1 MFCSLPYLTTYFSIS
16 PIVSDT
22 PFTRVP
28 GAVQLIVA
36 EPIKGSGSG
45 SGVGGGVGSGAGS
58 GSGVGRGVGSGSGS
72 GSGVGRGVGSGAGSG
87 SGVGRGVGSG
97 VGTGSG
103 VGCGAGGFPVEI
115 RVSSRPATAAART
128 LSRTPAV
135 SR

>member
-36 EPIKGSGSG
+36 EPVTATGGVSG
-45 SGVGGGVGSGAGS
+45 SGVGA
-58 GSGVGRGVGSGSGS
+58 GSGVGTGVGS

-87 SGVGRGVGSG
+87 VGRGVGSG
-97 VGTGSG
+97 AGSGVG